1 MNHQLLGR
9 YQELRAKGYIME
21 LLIIKSRDH
30 YFRFKQD
37 TYKTCPMNKASVFP
51 LEKVAEVKILK
62 KKLEDDGIV
71 DAAIYRLIISEEPFL
86 E

>member
-1 MNHQLLGR
+1 
-9 YQELRAKGYIME
+9 ME

-30 YFRFKQD
+30 YFRFKED
-37 TYKTCPMNKASVFP
+37 TYETCPMNKASVFP
-51 LEKVAEVKILK
+51 MEKVAEVKITK

-71 DAAIYRLIISEEPFL
+71 DAAIFKLIITEEPFL

>member
-1 MNHQLLGR
+1 
-9 YQELRAKGYIME
+9 ME

-30 YFRFKQD
+30 YFRFQGD
-37 TYKTCPMNKASVFP
+37 SYDTCPMNKASVFP
-51 LEKVAEVKILK
+51 LEKVTEVKVCK

-71 DAAIYRLIISEEPFL
+71 NAAIYKLTIIEEPFM